1 LNTGK
6 RIGDLQMDK
15 EEVTLNIDDGKIV
28 DLENQKIMV
37 AIPIGGKRESDTVF
51 GRGTSQDFE
60 WVTYSYVNGL
70 QPMMEEISK
79 KKKKNSNESYS
90 IRAVVDVRRKV
101 IKNILKI
108 E

>member
-1 LNTGK
+1 
-6 RIGDLQMDK
+6 MDK
-15 EEVTLNIDDGKIV
+15 EEVTLNIDDGERV
-28 DLENQKIMV
+28 DLENHKIMV
-37 AIPIGGKRESDTVF
+37 AIPTGGKRERDTAF

-79 KKKKNSNESYS
+79 KKRKSSNESYS
-90 IRAVVDVRRKV
+90 IRPVVDVRRKV
-101 IKNILKI
+101 IKKILKI